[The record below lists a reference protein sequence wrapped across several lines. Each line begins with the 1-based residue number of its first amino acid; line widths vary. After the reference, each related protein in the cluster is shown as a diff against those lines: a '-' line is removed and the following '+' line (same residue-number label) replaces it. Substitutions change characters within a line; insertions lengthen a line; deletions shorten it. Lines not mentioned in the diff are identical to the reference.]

1 VTGSDPPPRG
11 KERAAARLR
20 GAPSRAANK
29 AEAKAR
35 SATPAAEPPEQT
47 PAPTP
52 KPPKPAPAP
61 ELTRTRLS
69 TTGTA
74 KPERA
79 TAATRQQRSLTT
91 STEKPSNGAAV
102 RPKNG
107 NGGVPVASSSI
118 RARAPAEPPA
128 RRRLPS
134 AETYPSLSERLL
146 NEPDAR
152 PTNAKNSALI
162 TPRSPRTALEP
173 DPVAM
178 PAKPSKRVRHPFVII
193 GNAIISI
200 FVLAALMGG
209 TFGVASEEGQGSQF
223 WFTAALA
230 PVETGRAEA
239 RTPRLDRT

>member
-1 VTGSDPPPRG
+1 
-11 KERAAARLR
+11 
-20 GAPSRAANK
+20 

-35 SATPAAEPPEQT
+35 SATPAAEPPEPT

-52 KPPKPAPAP
+52 KPAKPAPAP
-61 ELTRTRLS
+61 EPTRTRVGA
-69 TTGTA
+69 TGA
-74 KPERA
+74 AAAERA
-79 TAATRQQRSLTT
+79 AAGPRQQRSLTT
-91 STEKPSNGAAV
+91 SNEKPSNGAAV

-118 RARAPAEPPA
+118 RARGPADPPA
-128 RRRLPS
+128 RRGLPP
-134 AETYPSLSERLL
+134 ADTYPSLSERLL

-152 PTNAKNSALI
+152 RTNAKNSALI

-200 FVLAALMGG
+200 FVLTALMGG
-209 TFGVASEEGQGSQF
+209 VVLVPGKQRFDVPGPLAEDRVVNIPRGSGIRDIADVLLREG
-223 WFTAALA
+223 
-230 PVETGRAEA
+230 
-239 RTPRLDRT
+239 